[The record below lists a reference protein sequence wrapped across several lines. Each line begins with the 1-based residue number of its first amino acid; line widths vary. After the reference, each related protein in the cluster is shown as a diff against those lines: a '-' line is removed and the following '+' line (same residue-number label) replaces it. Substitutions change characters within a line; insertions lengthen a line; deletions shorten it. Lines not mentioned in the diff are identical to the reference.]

1 MTDQTPETRRHDP
14 VGRGPQPELALEQP
28 RGLRAVAVIL
38 VAASLAIG
46 AAGMFVA
53 LRYGWLPFAP
63 GGSGPQAAAPASGQ
77 TAAQQDM
84 PGMPGMAATPG
95 TTSGTP
101 ARPGTASD
109 KAVYISP
116 ARQQLVGVR
125 TAQLTHRTLD
135 TTIRTVGALAYDET
149 RITMIH
155 TKIAGWVDQIFVDF
169 VGQQVR
175 RGKPLFTIYSPDLV
189 STQNEYLLAL
199 RARRQLA
206 NSQFPETRAG
216 ADSLL
221 AATRERLKLWDISDA
236 QVAALEQTGQVQRSV
251 TFYSPFDG
259 IVLERDTYAGHYLT
273 PDVVAFKIAD
283 LSRIWVFGQFFES
296 EVRMIALGQEAE
308 IEFPDAQTT
317 RTLTGRITFIYPEI
331 DAQTRRIKVRIELAN
346 PSLEFR
352 PGTFVTV
359 SIHTSGGNLLAIPKE
374 AVIDTGAKRYVI
386 VALADGYFDP
396 REVEV
401 GQPVDEF
408 YPVLKGLQ
416 QGDTVVTSAQFLVDS
431 EANLQ
436 ETMKAMSAS
445 MPGMDMGTP
454 GTDTGARKVQPPVKQ
469 PAVEKKPGT
478 ENAPGME
485 DMPGMEGMPGM
496 TMPPAPSK
504 PNAKPKEPGR

>member
-1 MTDQTPETRRHDP
+1 MVEPNTDRTPDSGHYSQTAPA
-14 VGRGPQPELALEQP
+14 GPRWAT
-28 RGLRAVAVIL
+28 AAIIAVI
-38 VAASLAIG
+38 SLAVG
-46 AAGMFVA
+46 AGGVIVA
-53 LRYGWLPFAP
+53 LRYGWIPFAP
-63 GGSGPQAAAPASGQ
+63 GGTSHPAAMPASAQSAGQ
-77 TAAQQDM
+77 GDMAGM
-84 PGMPGMAATPG
+84 PGMPSAA
-95 TTSGTP
+95 P
-101 ARPGTASD
+101 ARPGNASD

-125 TAQLTHRTLD
+125 TAQLTHRALD

-189 STQNEYLLAL
+189 SAQNEYLLAL

-236 QVAALEQTGQVQRSV
+236 QVATLEQTGQVQRSV
-251 TFYSPFDG
+251 AFYSPFDG
-259 IVLERDTYAGHYLT
+259 IVLDRETYAGHYLT

-296 EVRMIALGQEAE
+296 ELRMITLGQEAE
-308 IEFPDAQTT
+308 IEFPDAQTN

-346 PSLEFR
+346 PGLEFK

-359 SIHTSGGNLLAIPKE
+359 IIHARGGSQLAIPKE
-374 AVIDTGAKRYVI
+374 AVIDTGAKRYAI

-396 REVEV
+396 REIEV

-416 QGDTVVTSAQFLVDS
+416 HGDTVVTSADS
-431 EANLQ
+431 
-436 ETMKAMSAS
+436 
-445 MPGMDMGTP
+445 
-454 GTDTGARKVQPPVKQ
+454 GAKKVQPPAKQ
-469 PAVEKKPGT
+469 SGTDKTPGMEDMPGMPAPETPPTPKTKPNKPG
-478 ENAPGME
+478 APQTQPGDME

-504 PNAKPKEPGR
+504 PAVKPKEPGR